1 MVTKSARL
9 RAKSKELSSDLKEMA
24 DIAKDAA
31 QEQLERVRENATEWY
46 EQRRGKVRGA
56 ACDVEKYVRD
66 RPLKSVLIAAGA
78 GLLFGRFWN
87 RR

>member
-9 RAKSKELSSDLKEMA
+9 RAQTKELSSDLKEMA

-31 QEQLERVRENATEWY
+31 QEQLERARQNTAEWY
-46 EQRRGKVRGA
+46 EQGRGKVRGA
-56 ACDVEKYVRD
+56 ACDVEQYVRD

-78 GLLFGRFWN
+78 GLLFGRFWM